1 MLKTKSDF
9 IEYLATKGITLAVA
23 NDCWLEYLAEG
34 PDGDQQLWQDGAP
47 IELHLDTAFNIYRS
61 FADSVEVKADGIYFD
76 DELHFD
82 VNGNH
87 F

>member
-34 PDGDQQLWQDGAP
+34 PDGDQQLR
-47 IELHLDTAFNIYRS
+47 LTYTAVLLIQS
-61 FADSVEVKADGIYFD
+61 K
-76 DELHFD
+76 
-82 VNGNH
+82 
-87 F
+87 